1 MEPHDREQ
9 YNELLYYTLGH
20 PDIGYF
26 IHQHVVD
33 AYTAQTA
40 DNNTKPIAII
50 FALVGLYL
58 FIEKNYSGRKVQNAH
73 MLMARNKKLWPE
85 IKLPEQRGNITIE
98 NVLLASPGQERDSMI
113 KSWCVSVWQAYEN
126 SHDIIASLV
135 KTELGVQN

>member
-9 YNELLYYTLGH
+9 YNELLYYTLCH
-20 PDIGYF
+20 QDIGYF

-58 FIEKNYSGRKVQNAH
+58 SKWLSF
-73 MLMARNKKLWPE
+73 
-85 IKLPEQRGNITIE
+85 
-98 NVLLASPGQERDSMI
+98 
-113 KSWCVSVWQAYEN
+113 
-126 SHDIIASLV
+126 
-135 KTELGVQN
+135 